1 MGKVA
6 DAIRLV
12 GLFLIGLLA
21 KLRVGEAFF
30 NARAA
35 FNSNLFFID
44 WRSRNFGTKP
54 SRQNEITLDFST
66 LSVPRVE
73 RSLETP
79 LFLGALKLKTLLRF
93 RSEDARRGAS
103 SSKQSTIGM
112 LGSIALMRHGAHR
125 SHGLA
130 PILQMEVFG
139 EVCRMIRLNCFI
151 FQALGI
157 APILGRLRSLKCWDM
172 VSFCGKSG
180 GILFDL

>member
-1 MGKVA
+1 MPAGGVFARGKSGGCNPISGIILNWPFSKVA
-6 DAIRLV
+6 S
-12 GLFLIGLLA
+12 GGS
-21 KLRVGEAFF
+21 FF

-157 APILGRLRSLKCWDM
+157 APILGRLRSLKC
-172 VSFCGKSG
+172 
-180 GILFDL
+180 